1 MDPRSEVG
9 SHPNSF
15 SLHIPL
21 KNLSGELHKTPWEK
35 NFFAV
40 KLLKNFCFSIKPV
53 INQGKRKSHAGSI
66 VCAIQQIIE
75 IKLQQIKAYLINDSE
90 IWKNNLKKKYL
101 KVEVTF

>member
-1 MDPRSEVG
+1 MG
-9 SHPNSF
+9 KKSF
-15 SLHIPL
+15 CCETFKKFLF
-21 KNLSGELHKTPWEK
+21 EYKT
-35 NFFAV
+35 
-40 KLLKNFCFSIKPV
+40 V

-101 KVEVTF
+101 KVEVTFWQVFLIGNLD